1 MSDARKRRP
10 KGSGSIVAR
19 KDGRFEVRRTDPTTG
34 RRITKSAP
42 DYATALKIDR
52 DMATRAER
60 GVALKDS
67 RATIKN
73 LVEAWESRY
82 VPTARS
88 RKTGEP
94 WSTKT
99 KFAYRDV
106 VRLHIT
112 PVIGSV
118 TIAGA
123 DVDTVE
129 SVFAEM
135 DRKGLSPNYKRQALK
150 ALSSMFDY
158 AVRKRVLA
166 YNPVRLVDPIA
177 GTVQRQT
184 KVPEVDEVKKILA
197 ELAAPVVTTERT
209 KGRPRNEAGERE
221 RVRVLCLVMAHAG
234 LRISEALGLQ
244 WSDVDLEHRRI
255 TLVGKGRKRRT
266 IPVTR
271 SLSTELAGWRRQL
284 YKERMS
290 AVWWDSSS
298 DFVIPTGV
306 GSHWDAHNARKCFRR
321 QVDPIH
327 PGLVPH
333 SMRKASATIMIEEG
347 VDPAT
352 VAAVLGHSD
361 SRITL
366 EIYKA
371 VHESSLDGAADAMD
385 RALGSGRE

>member
-34 RRITKSAP
+34 RRITRSAP
-42 DYATALKIDR
+42 NYATALKIDR

-67 RATIKN
+67 RATIKIWWRHGSPATS
-73 LVEAWESRY
+73 LRLGPEDGA
-82 VPTARS
+82 
-88 RKTGEP
+88 GD
-94 WSTKT
+94 KT
-99 KFAYRDV
+99 KIAYRDV

-158 AVRKRVLA
+158 AVRKKVLA

-184 KVPEVDEVKKILA
+184 KVPEVDEVKKILT
-197 ELAAPVVTTERT
+197 ELAAPVVTTERM

-234 LRISEALGLQ
+234 LRISEALGLN

-366 EIYKA
+366 DIYKA

>member
-1 MSDARKRRP
+1 M
-10 KGSGSIVAR
+10 
-19 KDGRFEVRRTDPTTG
+19 
-34 RRITKSAP
+34 
-42 DYATALKIDR
+42 
-52 DMATRAER
+52 
-60 GVALKDS
+60 
-67 RATIKN
+67 
-73 LVEAWESRY
+73 
-82 VPTARS
+82 
-88 RKTGEP
+88 
-94 WSTKT
+94 
-99 KFAYRDV
+99 
-106 VRLHIT
+106 
-112 PVIGSV
+112 IGSV

-184 KVPEVDEVKKILA
+184 KVPEVDEVKRILA

-209 KGRPRNEAGERE
+209 KGRPRNEAEERE

-271 SLSTELAGWRRQL
+271 SLSTEL
-284 YKERMS
+284 S
-290 AVWWDSSS
+290 
-298 DFVIPTGV
+298 GV
-306 GSHWDAHNARKCFRR
+306 ASTVVQGADVR
-321 QVDPIH
+321 
-327 PGLVPH
+327 GLVGHIQRLRH
-333 SMRKASATIMIEEG
+333 SHRGWFA
-347 VDPAT
+347 
-352 VAAVLGHSD
+352 
-361 SRITL
+361 
-366 EIYKA
+366 
-371 VHESSLDGAADAMD
+371 LDGAQPGSAPAGTSPNRAWSGPALDAESQRHDHD
-385 RALGSGRE
+385 RRGS

>member
-10 KGSGSIVAR
+10 KGSGSIITR
-19 KDGRFEVRRTDPTTG
+19 KDGRFEVRRTDPLTG
-34 RRITKSAP
+34 KRITRYAP
-42 DYATALKIDR
+42 DYATALKVDR
-52 DMATRAER
+52 DMATRAEQ

-67 RATIKN
+67 RATIKD
-73 LVEAWESRY
+73 LVQAWESGY

-88 RKTGEP
+88 RTGEP

-99 KFAYRDV
+99 KIAYRDV
-106 VRLHIT
+106 ARLHIT
-112 PVIGSV
+112 PVVGSV
-118 TIAGA
+118 TIAAA

-135 DRKGLSPNYKRQALK
+135 DRKGLSPNYKRQAFK

-158 AVRKRVLA
+158 AVRKKVLA
-166 YNPVRLVDPIA
+166 YSPVRLVDPIA

-184 KVPEVDEVKKILA
+184 LVPEVDDVKRILA
-197 ELAAPVVTTERT
+197 ALADPVVTTERG
-209 KGRPRNEAGERE
+209 KGRPRNETGERE

-234 LRISEALGLQ
+234 LRISEALDLN
-244 WSDVDLEHRRI
+244 WSDVDFERRRI

-271 SLSTELAGWRRQL
+271 SLSTELSVWRRQL

-385 RALGSGRE
+385 RALGSGQE